1 MITFQ
6 RSRILRGRLVIML
19 RSKYQ
24 DLFSSDELQRFAPG
38 LYVDLLGG
46 GYFYLSGM
54 FGAINKHVF
63 GKNLMNSPAFLTDV
77 LEELRRSLEE
87 MYWIEL
93 TD

>member
-1 MITFQ
+1 
-6 RSRILRGRLVIML
+6 ML

-24 DLFSSDELQRFAPG
+24 DLFNSDELKRLAPG
-38 LYVDLLGG
+38 LYVDLFGG
-46 GYFYLSGM
+46 GYFYLAGM

-63 GKNLMNSPAFLTDV
+63 GKNRMNSPAFLTDV
-77 LEELRRSLEE
+77 LEDLRRSLED

>member
-1 MITFQ
+1 
-6 RSRILRGRLVIML
+6 ML

-77 LEELRRSLEE
+77 LEELRRSLED